1 MIEGWIKILVIN
13 GPFNLLKKEWN
24 WKSNSNILRVTRII
38 LCILS
43 TFRDKIWDIKVRK
56 KWCKKIEIA
65 AAAQRNHHRRWWWWH
80 WEKSYEL
87 QIFVMED
94 DPQTSQHG
102 IRALWPRNLSKFDEI
117 FKYLPNKNEW
127 RKCMGPSI
135 NDVTHFMR
143 FSTPPFHLSP
153 ILLDR
158 LMEKHHLLADPPSP

>member
-1 MIEGWIKILVIN
+1 MIEPWIEILVIN
-13 GPFNLLKKEWN
+13 CPFNLLKKGWN

-56 KWCKKIEIA
+56 KWCKKIKI
-65 AAAQRNHHRRWWWWH
+65 AAAQRNHHQRWWWH

-87 QIFVMED
+87 QIFVMDD

-127 RKCMGPSI
+127 RKRMYI
-135 NDVTHFMR
+135 RYT
-143 FSTPPFHLSP
+143 FSSNHNIHKSMYGLCFWASSP
-153 ILLDR
+153 LIDTFY
-158 LMEKHHLLADPPSP
+158 